1 MCLLVGLAVYLSP
14 LLWKSQAVSL
24 VINSVPLF
32 LQSWAP
38 LTACVLA
45 VSDVKGVLISTLEQW
60 VWREWNS
67 SRVIKKKDDT
77 TPPPFIDSEHCV
89 KCGVAWVL
97 YWLLILHLRLC
108 LSFSRSEFGKG
119 YDGWFWHHPS
129 QGMVVKW
136 WLELEQQVPVGAR
149 VCLGIFLSLS
159 RWSQSVSVWSLLG
172 ITWASSQHGGF
183 RELACYMVNQASKTS
198 APVSQGEV
206 MSPFL
211 T

>member
-1 MCLLVGLAVYLSP
+1 MLQLRPILLAHLLWVKFFFQKPPRESRVQKREMCLLVGLAVYLSP

-32 LQSWAP
+32 LQGWAP

-45 VSDVKGVLISTLEQW
+45 VSEVKGVLISTLEQW

-77 TPPPFIDSEHCV
+77 TPPPFIDFEHCV
-89 KCGVAWVL
+89 KCGVVWVL
-97 YWLLILHLRLC
+97 YWLLILHLRLY

-119 YDGWFWHHPS
+119 YDGWFWHGVS

-159 RWSQSVSVWSLLG
+159 RWSQSVSMWSLHLG
-172 ITWASSQHGGF
+172 
-183 RELACYMVNQASKTS
+183 
-198 APVSQGEV
+198 
-206 MSPFL
+206 
-211 T
+211 